1 MGCVVGTLPRVSLN
15 ETVLELIGGSCCEFL
30 RVAACPLRYRGCEE
44 ATDGGP
50 AAWYIT
56 AG

>member
-1 MGCVVGTLPRVSLN
+1 VGCVVGTLPRVSLN